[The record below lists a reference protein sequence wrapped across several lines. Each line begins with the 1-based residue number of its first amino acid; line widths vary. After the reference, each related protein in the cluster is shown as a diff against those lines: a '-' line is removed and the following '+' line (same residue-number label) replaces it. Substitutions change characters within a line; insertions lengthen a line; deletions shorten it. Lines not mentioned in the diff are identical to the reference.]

1 MSPDANKRPPRR
13 GHLREPFAPYVPPRS
28 LSQGT
33 PLFPGHSQLTGR
45 PHLDT
50 PPIGQPKL
58 AQPLYYVVKL
68 RDGRPGIVAA
78 ADHTKV
84 WVAARNPHLPTLP
97 QPLGWWDQLVAALK
111 PKAGFV
117 LYSDDHDKK
126 ALNDPAQFVRKGI
139 VYDAIDVTQL
149 KKAMDMSMDD
159 WTKFGGQGAERLINW
174 LLRLSKNA
182 GAAYGKGKDTYEAA
196 QAVKEQLTATPE
208 VKAVVYQ
215 PSRYSGLKTSPAHV
229 DSMRRLM
236 SPKGT
241 VSGGAGYRRV
251 NNGTTVDSL
260 WREDYYDKNG
270 KPLGHVT
277 ARPPRR

>member
-33 PLFPGHSQLTGR
+33 PLFSGHSQLTGR

-208 VKAVVYQ
+208 VKAVVY
-215 PSRYSGLKTSPAHV
+215 SGHKTTPAQR
-229 DSMRRLM
+229 DSVMRLPF
-236 SPKGT
+236 PKGT
-241 VSGGAGYRRV
+241 TTAGGGFERLNTGPTYDSVYTQRTYRHKQV
-251 NNGTTVDSL
+251 
-260 WREDYYDKNG
+260 
-270 KPLGHVT
+270 LGVLT
-277 ARPPRR
+277 ARPHR